1 MRFHAKF
8 KLHARTYTAR
18 ALNINGKCVTWK
30 LYSKQNRNKQDTIS
44 VTRKCQ
50 QRNGRFFVIIVID
63 YARFKVVKPA
73 YITLEFVR
81 IPNGTRER
89 ITLLGVF
96 FVKWNQFMG
105 NTCVN
110 VACNRS
116 VMSQLFKRDILTYI
130 FFLIFTFI
138 ASISLTKTKLRGL

>member
-8 KLHARTYTAR
+8 KLHTHTAC
-18 ALNINGKCVTWK
+18 ALNIYGKCVTWK

-44 VTRKCQ
+44 VTRTCQ

-63 YARFKVVKPA
+63 YARFKAVKPA

-81 IPNGTRER
+81 IASGTRKH
-89 ITLLGVF
+89 ITLLVF
-96 FVKWNQFMG
+96 FSVKWNHFMG
-105 NTCVN
+105 NTSVN
-110 VACNRS
+110 VTCNRS
-116 VMSQLFKRDILTYI
+116 VMSQLYKRGIFNYI
-130 FFLIFTFI
+130 FFLIFIFI